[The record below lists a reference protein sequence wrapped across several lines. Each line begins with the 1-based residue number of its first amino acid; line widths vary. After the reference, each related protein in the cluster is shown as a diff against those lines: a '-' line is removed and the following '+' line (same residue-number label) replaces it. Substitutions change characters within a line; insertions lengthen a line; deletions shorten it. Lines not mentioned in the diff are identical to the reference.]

1 MKLDFSKC
9 KTKEDVEEVM
19 REATPRVKALKE
31 SFERIFPGGVSG
43 RMSSKDTKAQNV
55 PRTLKP

>member
-19 REATPRVKALKE
+19 RGAVPEVKRLRD
-31 SFERIFPGGVSG
+31 SFESVFGPSSG
-43 RMSSKDTKAQNV
+43 RVSSKDAGPSNA
-55 PRTLKP
+55 PRKLKP